1 MEKNVKGAG
10 LTVFFLNFVHDCTN
24 TKSKHRLRYTMK
36 TLANRYDK
44 KRIAQLPKVLFQ
56 GRIVVVQGEEE
67 ARKAVKYLLSQKVIG
82 LDTETKP
89 IFKKGAGMNPVALLQ
104 ISTRDTC
111 FLFRLNHIGF
121 TPELVSLLSDDNVLK
136 VGLSLKD
143 DFTQLRRRRPFTPG
157 KYVELQS
164 MAKDMGI
171 VDQSLQKLYANIFEQ
186 RISKSQQLSN
196 WEADILTEAQKRYAA
211 TDAWA
216 CIQLYEEFLRL
227 KEVGYMLEI
236 VPEPEPPAQPAVVL
250 SPEQVEKRNERKQ
263 KKEQEKRRR
272 KKNREKERRR
282 RNVSRANKET
292 LKNIQ

>member
-1 MEKNVKGAG
+1 
-10 LTVFFLNFVHDCTN
+10 
-24 TKSKHRLRYTMK
+24 MK

-56 GRIVVVQGEEE
+56 GRIIVVQGEEE
-67 ARKAVKYLLSQKVIG
+67 AKRAVTYLLSQEVIG

-104 ISTRDTC
+104 IATRDTC

-143 DFTQLRRRRPFTPG
+143 DFTQLSRRRPFTPG
-157 KYVELQS
+157 KHVELQS
-164 MAKDMGI
+164 MAKEMGI
-171 VDQSLQKLYANIFEQ
+171 VDQSLQKLYANVFEQ

-196 WEADILTEAQKRYAA
+196 WEADVLTEAQKRYAA

-216 CIQLYEEFLRL
+216 CVRLYEEFIRL
-227 KEVGYMLEI
+227 HEAGYMLEI
-236 VPEPEPPAQPAVVL
+236 VPEPEPPEPPAQPIL
-250 SPEQVEKRNERKQ
+250 SPEQIEKRKERKQ

-272 KKNREKERRR
+272 KRQREKERKHR
-282 RNVSRANKET
+282 VAGRANKEA
-292 LKNIQ
+292 LKNIQSQIQSSKE

>member
-1 MEKNVKGAG
+1 
-10 LTVFFLNFVHDCTN
+10 
-24 TKSKHRLRYTMK
+24 MK

-56 GRIVVVQGEEE
+56 GRIIVVQGKEE
-67 ARKAVKYLLSQKVIG
+67 AERAVKYLLTQKIIG

-104 ISTRDTC
+104 VSTHDTC

-143 DFTQLRRRRPFTPG
+143 DFYQLNRRRPFTPG
-157 KYVELQS
+157 KHVELQNL
-164 MAKDMGI
+164 AQEMGI
-171 VDQSLQKLYANIFEQ
+171 IDQSLQKLYANVFEQ
-186 RISKSQQLSN
+186 RISKTQQLSN

-227 KEVGYMLEI
+227 NEVGYMLEVI
-236 VPEPEPPAQPAVVL
+236 PEPEPEVPVRPVL
-250 SPEQVEKRNERKQ
+250 TSEQIEKRKERKER
-263 KKEQEKRRR
+263 KRQEKRKRR
-272 KKNREKERRR
+272 GLKEKEHRR
-282 RNVSRANKET
+282 RNSDRKKKEA
-292 LKNIQ
+292 LKNI